1 MKVLKAAL
9 LVVVLLCLGI
19 VAGCQDGQAR
29 SSSNRVVWEQGQTG
43 FPHPSITYTD
53 AR

>member
-1 MKVLKAAL
+1 MKTLKVAL

-19 VAGCQDGQAR
+19 VAGCQEGAAR
-29 SSSNRVVWEQGQTG
+29 SSSNRIVWDQGQTSV
-43 FPHPSITYTD
+43 PHPSIAYTD

>member
-1 MKVLKAAL
+1 MKTLKVAL

-19 VAGCQDGQAR
+19 VAGCQEGQAR
-29 SSSNRVVWEQGQTG
+29 SSSNRVGWDQGQTG
-43 FPHPSITYTD
+43 IPHPSIAYSD